1 MFLNDLIEP
10 QKIDFHNLAVGL
22 IYSDEI
28 LDMNEALFITRL
40 DNEMGISGKKIP
52 KNKNPEELF
61 EVFDTKKSKAI
72 VILELLN
79 LAYSDDNFNID
90 ENSYIQH
97 IADSLKI
104 SPIDFTEMKWWAK
117 KNSDIFKE
125 ALRFF

>member
-1 MFLNDLIEP
+1 MARLV
-10 QKIDFHNLAVGL
+10 NLQL

-28 LDMNEALFITRL
+28 LDMNEALLITRL
-40 DNEMGISGKKIP
+40 DNEMGISGQKIP
-52 KNKNPEELF
+52 KNKISEELF
-61 EVFDTKKSKAI
+61 EVYDTKKSKAI

-79 LAYSDDNFNID
+79 LAYSDDNFNIN

-104 SPIDFTEMKWWAK
+104 ITIDFTEMKWWAK
-117 KNSDIFKE
+117 KNNDVFKE